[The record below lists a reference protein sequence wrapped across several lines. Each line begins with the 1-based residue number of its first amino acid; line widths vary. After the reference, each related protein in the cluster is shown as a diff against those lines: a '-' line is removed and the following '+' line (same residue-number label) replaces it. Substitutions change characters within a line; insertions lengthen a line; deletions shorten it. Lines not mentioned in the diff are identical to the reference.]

1 MPLLLGTENV
11 EEVACKV
18 GDRYVILVDTPGFND
33 STRSDTEILGVL
45 ADWMQES
52 YSDNLLLSGIIYL
65 HCISDTRMTDTSI
78 QNLRMF
84 RKLCGDKNLQH
95 VILATTKWGITPE
108 GDALRREEELK
119 SANGFWAPMIAG
131 RSLIRRFEN
140 TKESARAL
148 VEEILHLGQEPFVP
162 KIQEEVVSGMKLLDT
177 EAGAYLNKALLEL
190 SEKHEKE
197 KKALKEKM
205 ELAQKERK
213 RNTYRPILVCLAKFH
228 VENQQMLD
236 ALRVEYLRLWKDIAR
251 KEEDQRILHQSN
263 IEALNERIRILEE
276 RKKTQGSKISVNEQ
290 KLWRVSWT
298 CLECKHRT
306 SRAGFWFCPCC
317 GLHQWNQ
324 KWTQ

>member
-1 MPLLLGTENV
+1 MPLFLGTENI

-45 ADWMQES
+45 ADWMQGS
-52 YSDNLLLSGIIYL
+52 YSDDLLLSGIIYL
-65 HCISDTRMTDTSI
+65 HCISDTRMTNTSI

-95 VILATTKWGITPE
+95 VILTTTKWGITPE

-119 SANGFWAPMIAG
+119 TAEGFWGLMIAHG
-131 RSLIRRFEN
+131 ALIRRFEN

-148 VEEILHLGQEPFVP
+148 VEEILHPGQERFMP
-162 KIQEEVVSGMKLLDT
+162 KIQEEVVNGMKLSET
-177 EAGAYLNKALLEL
+177 EAGAYLSKALLEL
-190 SEKHEKE
+190 SAKHEQE
-197 KKALKEKM
+197 KKVLKEEM

-213 RNTYRPILVCLAKFH
+213 RSTYRPILVCLTKVH
-228 VENQQMLD
+228 VENQQLLD
-236 ALRVEYLRLWKDIAR
+236 GLRVEYLRLWKDIAR

-276 RKKTQGSKISVNEQ
+276 FKQTQGGRLVVNEQ
-290 KLWRVSWT
+290 KLWRVSWRCLGCRHKTSTAGSWT
-298 CLECKHRT
+298 CPTCKL
-306 SRAGFWFCPCC
+306 AQ
-317 GLHQWNQ
+317 LNQ
-324 KWTQ
+324 K